1 MTEALNSYIRK
12 ETIANVVINV
22 AVTAAIVW
30 FTKMDGGTILVGGEE
45 GFGIDIIV
53 TAFLLFFIM
62 SFVVMAIQK
71 ARVKSGAMAAFS
83 WDAEHRLHRI
93 LDRMPKSVWLSALL
107 FAVFA
112 VLIIA
117 PITLG
122 LASVVG
128 LTEISPFDYMIAKA
142 LWAGVVV
149 AVMNRIIIQVGL
161 AA

>member
-45 GFGIDIIV
+45 GFGIDILV

-62 SFVVMAIQK
+62 SFVVMAIQR

-107 FAVFA
+107 FAVYSTKDKLGPLLIWTTSGLMA
-112 VLIIA
+112 VL
-117 PITLG
+117 
-122 LASVVG
+122 
-128 LTEISPFDYMIAKA
+128 A
-142 LWAGVVV
+142 LWIAGSGSGTNV
-149 AVMNRIIIQVGL
+149 AFGGMFIDDGFSRF
-161 AA
+161 A